1 MSELSQQPPVK
12 ARMQSQPFGNR
23 QHDLPVRDWIGDFLR
38 HVQRGQQSAF
48 LMARGTGTALLARVG
63 NEHLVMAVGTADARK
78 TFRQIPTSRK
88 SGQAVVDDGSPETVL
103 SLKTLVIHLPEGGK
117 MLIDQSPQVGG
128 LGIAWAVQFQRL
140 VAGKCRFPHDWYHCL
155 DDEQQRPGHQRTGWI
170 CKP

>member
-1 MSELSQQPPVK
+1 M
-12 ARMQSQPFGNR
+12 M
-23 QHDLPVRDWIGDFLR
+23 
-38 HVQRGQQSAF
+38 
-48 LMARGTGTALLARVG
+48 T
-63 NEHLVMAVGTADARK
+63 VGTADARK
-78 TFRQIPTSRK
+78 TFRQIPTSKK
-88 SGQAVVDDGSPETVL
+88 SGHAVVDDGSPETVL

-128 LGIAWAVQFQRL
+128 LVIAWAVQFQRL